1 MSERSYHGATSRSK
15 PRPMPPLWIIRVLFD
30 MWDLIVRGHKQVFND
45 RSPGHHCQLANVI
58 ICMSVQLLLISV
70 HSAPRTSK
78 LFGIYIHISVKSK
91 LNSFLPSANIEGNWC
106 HYYFLL
112 LTTCSGSVGKEY
124 RSPWIE
130 GSNRLFWPIQRIC
143 NNLCLFSCDIN
154 GEMYYLE

>member
-30 MWDLIVRGHKQVFND
+30 MWDLIVRGLKQVFND
-45 RSPGHHCQLANVI
+45 RSPGQLANVI
-58 ICMSVQLLLISV
+58 ICMSVQLLLISA

-91 LNSFLPSANIEGNWC
+91 LNSFRPSANIGGNWC
-106 HYYFLL
+106 HYYFYCLRRVL
-112 LTTCSGSVGKEY
+112 VQLVKSIGVLGSKDRIVSFDPFREY
-124 RSPWIE
+124 VITYAYLAP
-130 GSNRLFWPIQRIC
+130 
-143 NNLCLFSCDIN
+143 CDIN